1 MLSRRNVNLKMLYW
15 SSKNLSVSQP
25 EFPVKREMKSLQYP
39 NHRKQRE
46 FIFSQGWKLLKNN
59 YNVVHAITVKSI
71 NTYDSIHV
79 RRTSPFKKDLGFP
92 KGIYIYNSYS
102 PIYIRY
108 Y

>member
-1 MLSRRNVNLKMLYW
+1 
-15 SSKNLSVSQP
+15 
-25 EFPVKREMKSLQYP
+25 MKILQYH

-46 FIFSQGWKLLKNN
+46 FIFSQGWKFLKNN

-71 NTYDSIHV
+71 NIYDSLYV
-79 RRTSPFKKDLGFP
+79 RWTSPFKKDLGFS

-108 Y
+108 D

>member
-1 MLSRRNVNLKMLYW
+1 
-15 SSKNLSVSQP
+15 
-25 EFPVKREMKSLQYP
+25 MKILQYH
-39 NHRKQRE
+39 NYRKQRE

-71 NTYDSIHV
+71 NMYDSLHV
-79 RRTSPFKKDLGFP
+79 RWTSPFKKDLGFS

-108 Y
+108 D

>member
-25 EFPVKREMKSLQYP
+25 EFPVKGEMKSLQYP

-71 NTYDSIHV
+71 NTYDSLHD
-79 RRTSPFKKDLGFP
+79 RRTSLFKKDLGFP

-108 Y
+108 N

>member
-1 MLSRRNVNLKMLYW
+1 
-15 SSKNLSVSQP
+15 
-25 EFPVKREMKSLQYP
+25 MKILQYH

-46 FIFSQGWKLLKNN
+46 FIFSQGWKILKKN

-71 NTYDSIHV
+71 NIYDSLHV
-79 RRTSPFKKDLGFP
+79 RWTSPFKKDLGFY

-108 Y
+108 D